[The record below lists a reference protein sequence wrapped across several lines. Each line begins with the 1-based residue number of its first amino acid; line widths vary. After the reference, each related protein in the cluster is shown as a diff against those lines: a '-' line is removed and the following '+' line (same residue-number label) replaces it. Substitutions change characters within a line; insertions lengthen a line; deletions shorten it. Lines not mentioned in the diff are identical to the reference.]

1 MVTCLQELN
10 VSNNLF
16 PIIQFSDTVCACS
29 CNLRYHKLGVL
40 HGGVGTYDHG
50 SINQEPSTDKT
61 RSVHLLVILL
71 HSSHCS
77 GLMHVLASLV
87 RRILLFLHSSV
98 KELTADSQRT
108 AEPEVEMETNPS
120 YMTVVAA
127 GQGEGGKWGGETHY
141 MNL

>member
-1 MVTCLQELN
+1 M
-10 VSNNLF
+10 
-16 PIIQFSDTVCACS
+16 DW
-29 CNLRYHKLGVL
+29 LR
-40 HGGVGTYDHG
+40 GGVSTCDHC
-50 SINQEPSTDKT
+50 SINQKPSTDKA
-61 RSVHLLVILL
+61 RSVHSVVIVL

-77 GLMHVLASLV
+77 GLMHVLASFV
-87 RRILLFLHSSV
+87 RRILLFFHSSV